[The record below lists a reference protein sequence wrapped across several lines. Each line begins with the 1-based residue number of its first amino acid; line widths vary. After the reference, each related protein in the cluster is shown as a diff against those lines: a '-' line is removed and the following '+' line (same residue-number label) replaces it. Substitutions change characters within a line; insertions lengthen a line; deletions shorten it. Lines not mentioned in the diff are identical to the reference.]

1 MQRRDHTEE
10 NRKGRDVI
18 RVKEIYGTVQERKEN
33 DEHRD
38 RKETDPIPVILGMG
52 YPQGE
57 DESYNIW
64 LWKPEE
70 PRFLGSYNQYGLTPK
85 A

>member
-1 MQRRDHTEE
+1 MQRRHHTEE

-18 RVKEIYGTVQERKEN
+18 RAKEIYGTVQERKES

-38 RKETDPIPVILGMG
+38 RKETDLVIRGILGMG

-64 LWKPEE
+64 L
-70 PRFLGSYNQYGLTPK
+70 
-85 A
+85 